1 MRRSFGYLT
10 KEGFRNIWT
19 NRLMSIASIA
29 VLLSCLIMIGS
40 AFMVLMNIQRVID
53 DIEDMNVIVVYV
65 QSDVDEAQTKYL
77 GDELK
82 SLKNVASVEF
92 VDKDTAFKQQI
103 EAMGTNADYFE
114 DAENVLPDTYKVTVD
129 NMEQFDKTSSD
140 ISKIS
145 GVESIRDNKDV
156 AIALSRIRSSV
167 SYISI
172 GIIVLLMLVSLFIIS
187 NTVRITMFSRRLE
200 ISIMKSVGAT
210 NGFIRW
216 PFVIEGILL
225 GIISAFLS
233 LGAVWGIYEVV
244 KRSVASMLGNI
255 MGIGKS
261 LIEFKEYALLLL
273 AAFLAIGILS
283 GVVGSMVSIRR
294 YLKEQGGVIDEN
306 SEL

>member
-1 MRRSFGYLT
+1 
-10 KEGFRNIWT
+10 
-19 NRLMSIASIA
+19 
-29 VLLSCLIMIGS
+29 
-40 AFMVLMNIQRVID
+40 
-53 DIEDMNVIVVYV
+53 
-65 QSDVDEAQTKYL
+65 
-77 GDELK
+77 
-82 SLKNVASVEF
+82 
-92 VDKDTAFKQQI
+92 
-103 EAMGTNADYFE
+103 
-114 DAENVLPDTYKVTVD
+114 
-129 NMEQFDKTSSD
+129 
-140 ISKIS
+140 
-145 GVESIRDNKDV
+145 
-156 AIALSRIRSSV
+156 
-167 SYISI
+167 
-172 GIIVLLMLVSLFIIS
+172 
-187 NTVRITMFSRRLE
+187 MFSRRLE

-225 GIISAFLS
+225 GIISAFIS

>member
-40 AFMVLMNIQRVID
+40 AFMVLMNIQQVID

-65 QSDVDEAQTKYL
+65 QSDVDEAQTKFL

-82 SLKNVASVEF
+82 SLQNVASVQF
-92 VDKDTAFKQQI
+92 VDKETAFKEQI
-103 EAMGTNADYFE
+103 EAMGTNADYFA
-114 DAENVLPDTYKVTVD
+114 DAENILPDTYKVTVE
-129 NMEQFDKTSSD
+129 NMELFDRTSE
-140 ISKIS
+140 KIAKLN
-145 GVESIRDNKDV
+145 GVDSIRDNKDV
-156 AIALSRIRSSV
+156 AMALASIRSSV
-167 SYISI
+167 TYISI
-172 GIIVLLMLVSLFIIS
+172 GIITLLMLVSLFIIS

-225 GIISAFLS
+225 GIISAFIS
-233 LGAVWGIYEVV
+233 LGVVWGVYEVV
-244 KRSVASMLGNI
+244 KKSIASMLGNI

-261 LIEFKEYALLLL
+261 LLDFKDYALLILV
-273 AAFLAIGILS
+273 AFLAIGVLS

-294 YLKEQGGVIDEN
+294 YLKEQGGVIDED

>member
-92 VDKDTAFKQQI
+92 VDKETAFKQQI

-225 GIISAFLS
+225 GIISAFIS

>member
-92 VDKDTAFKQQI
+92 VDKETAFKQQI

-114 DAENVLPDTYKVTVD
+114 NAENILPDTYKVTVE
-129 NMEQFDKTSSD
+129 NMEQFDKTSNE

-156 AIALSRIRSSV
+156 AIALSNIRSTV
-167 SYISI
+167 TYISI

-261 LIEFKEYALLLL
+261 LIDFKEYALLLL
-273 AAFLAIGILS
+273 AAFLVIGILS

>member
-40 AFMVLMNIQRVID
+40 AFMVLMNIQQVID

-65 QSDVDEAQTKYL
+65 QSDVDEAQTKFL

-82 SLKNVASVEF
+82 SLDNVASVEF
-92 VDKDTAFKQQI
+92 VDKETAFKEQI
-103 EAMGTNADYFE
+103 EAMGTNADYFA
-114 DAENVLPDTYKVTVD
+114 DAENILPDTYKVTVE
-129 NMEQFDKTSSD
+129 NMEKFDRTSE
-140 ISKIS
+140 KIAKLN
-145 GVESIRDNKDV
+145 GVDSIRDNKDV
-156 AIALSRIRSSV
+156 AIALASIRSSV
-167 SYISI
+167 TYISI
-172 GIIVLLMLVSLFIIS
+172 GIIALLMLVSLFIIS

-233 LGAVWGIYEVV
+233 LGVVWGVYEIV
-244 KRSVASMLGNI
+244 KKSIASMLGNI

-261 LIEFKEYALLLL
+261 LLDFKDYALLLL
-273 AAFLAIGILS
+273 VAFLAIGILS

-294 YLKEQGGVIDEN
+294 YLKEQGGVIDED

>member
-40 AFMVLMNIQRVID
+40 AFMVLMNIQQVID

-65 QSDVDEAQTKYL
+65 QSDVDEAQTKFL

-82 SLKNVASVEF
+82 SLANVASVQF
-92 VDKDTAFKQQI
+92 VDKETAFKEQI
-103 EAMGTNADYFE
+103 DAMGTNADYFA
-114 DAENVLPDTYKVTVD
+114 DAENVLPDTYKVTVED
-129 NMEQFDKTSSD
+129 MNKFDRTAEK
-140 ISKIS
+140 ISKLN
-145 GVESIRDNKDV
+145 GVDSIRDNKDV
-156 AIALSRIRSSV
+156 AMALSSIRSSV
-167 SYISI
+167 TYISI
-172 GIIVLLMLVSLFIIS
+172 GIITLLMLVSLFIIS

-225 GIISAFLS
+225 GIISAFIS

-244 KRSVASMLGNI
+244 KTSITKMVGNI

-261 LIEFKEYALLLL
+261 LLDFKDYALLLL
-273 AAFLAIGILS
+273 VAFLAIGVLS

-294 YLKEQGGVIDEN
+294 YLKEQGGVIDED

>member
-1 MRRSFGYLT
+1 
-10 KEGFRNIWT
+10 
-19 NRLMSIASIA
+19 
-29 VLLSCLIMIGS
+29 
-40 AFMVLMNIQRVID
+40 
-53 DIEDMNVIVVYV
+53 
-65 QSDVDEAQTKYL
+65 
-77 GDELK
+77 
-82 SLKNVASVEF
+82 
-92 VDKDTAFKQQI
+92 
-103 EAMGTNADYFE
+103 MGTNADYFE
-114 DAENVLPDTYKVTVD
+114 NAENILPDTYKVTVD
-129 NMEQFDKTSSD
+129 DMEKFDKTSGEV
-140 ISKIS
+140 SKIS
-145 GVESIRDNKDV
+145 GVESVRDNKDV
-156 AIALSRIRSSV
+156 AIALSNIRSSV
-167 SYISI
+167 TYISI

-225 GIISAFLS
+225 GIISAVIS
-233 LGAVWGIYEVV
+233 LGAVWGIYEIV

-261 LIEFKEYALLLL
+261 LIDFKEYALLLL
-273 AAFLAIGILS
+273 AAFLVIGILS